1 MGDYEWGRE
10 NGLWGE
16 DGIPYDVADQLSDDD
31 NDPNDFKVRSNS
43 LNSEPPYYSKEMFP
57 GMRESGKVKN
67 TSNYTIAEY
76 EDKGY
81 RLESIAIEIQ
91 HLINDHFVL
100 YDYKGSILT
109 NSSDV
114 IRVLQNFY
122 NYDVDVKG
130 DVLSISDTLLTL
142 TSQNHVPDFDA
153 PLENDVVSNIQLWH
167 MQLHPNH
174 INWGKE
180 KELLEK
186 HALIGLGKSKQDP
199 SFINFEKMKINDIV
213 LVRRG
218 NTPIALVQ
226 VNSELEEINSN
237 KDESL
242 DLDWFKYRRKVIVL
256 EYANDDMDKFPNTR
270 GTLSLAKDTNS
281 LSYRYII
288 DWYNSIPKTR
298 KNPIKIPNRILIK
311 EASPSFNVESISK
324 SLSSIIVTRPD
335 ESGMMVGIFG
345 KWGRGK
351 TYLFNKIWE
360 VIGNRKKPYYRVNF
374 SAWKYQET
382 KESWAYLY
390 ENLLNEYLSTPS
402 KPWYIPSS
410 LITIKKLFDL
420 NFSKHKAFPIICFFL
435 ILSFSIY
442 WTFFSGSI
450 DLIKLATS
458 TFGLVFLLKAF
469 IFYLTHKNRAISLI
483 KQYTI
488 KPGYSEYLGLQ
499 AEIENEIEH
508 LLKVWIPKD
517 KESRVILFV
526 DDIDRCE
533 PTKIVK
539 LIDGLRIILDNKEIH
554 KRLIVITAIDEEI
567 LKTSIEQKYS
577 KLEKKGDESLFHE
590 YIEKVFIIG
599 VKLNNLENNEVKEYM
614 SNLIANSSEKIRKE
628 IHPDFSTE
636 QNPSITPEI
645 QKTNKRVIS
654 PTTND
659 KHESNDNKNDTSKV
673 LDKKVYKTEEVF
685 RDFDISEMEEK
696 ELLESIIKLNNP
708 TPRKIKIFYY
718 KYLILKQV
726 FHVRLIENNLIEKWN
741 IESDEKSILEI
752 LIHISNKKDLN
763 NYKNSNISS
772 DVLKEL
778 KYSANMLSVL

>member
-16 DGIPYDVADQLSDDD
+16 DGVPYEIADQLSDDYD
-31 NDPNDFKVRSNS
+31 DQDDFVVRSNNM
-43 LNSEPPYYSKEMFP
+43 NSGSTHYSKEVFP

-76 EDKGY
+76 EDKGF
-81 RLESIAIEIQ
+81 RLESIAIEVQ
-91 HLINDHFVL
+91 NLIKNHFVL
-100 YDYKGSILT
+100 YDYKGTILT
-109 NSSDV
+109 NRSDV
-114 IRVLQNFY
+114 IRILHKIY
-122 NYDVDVKG
+122 NYDVHVEG
-130 DVLSISDTLLTL
+130 DVLAISDTLLTL
-142 TSQNHVPDFDA
+142 TSQSHTSDFKD
-153 PLENDVVSNIQLWH
+153 PLENNVASNVQLWH
-167 MQLHPNH
+167 IQLHPDD
-174 INWGKE
+174 ISWGKE
-180 KELLEK
+180 TELLEK
-186 HALIGLGKSKQDP
+186 HALIGLSKSKQEQ
-199 SFINFEKMKINDIV
+199 SFINFERMKVNDIV
-213 LVRRG
+213 LVRKG
-218 NTPIALVQ
+218 STPIALVQ
-226 VNSELEEINSN
+226 VNGELEETNDN
-237 KDESL
+237 KDETI

-256 EYANDDMDKFPNTR
+256 EYAKNDMDKFPNTR

-288 DWYNSIPKTR
+288 DWYNSLPKTR
-298 KNPIKIPNRILIK
+298 KNPIKIPNRIFIK

-324 SLSSIIVTRPD
+324 SLSSVIITKPD

-345 KWGRGK
+345 RWGRGK

-360 VIGNRKKPYYRVNF
+360 VIGHSQTPYYRVNF

-402 KPWYIPSS
+402 KPWYIPYF
-410 LITIKKLFDL
+410 LITTKKLFDL
-420 NFSKHKAFPIICFFL
+420 NFNKHKAFPIICFSLVF
-435 ILSFSIY
+435 SFSIY

-450 DLIKLATS
+450 ELIKIATS
-458 TFGLVFLLKAF
+458 AFGLVFLVKAF
-469 IFYLTHKNRAISLI
+469 IFYLTHKNRAINLI

-499 AEIENEIEH
+499 AEIENEIEQ
-508 LLKVWIPKD
+508 LLKVWIPND
-517 KESRVILFV
+517 NGSRVILFV

-554 KRLIVITAIDEEI
+554 KRLIVITAVDEEI

-577 KLEKKGDESLFHE
+577 KLEKKGNESLFHE

-599 VKLNNLENNEVKEYM
+599 IKLNNLENNEVKEYM

-628 IHPDFSTE
+628 INSEFSTE
-636 QNPSITPEI
+636 QDSNITPEI
-645 QKTNKRVIS
+645 QKINEKVIS
-654 PTTND
+654 PPTND
-659 KHESNDNKNDTSKV
+659 KHESNENKNDTSKV
-673 LDKKVYKTEEVF
+673 FDKKVYNVEEVF